1 MPDALQIELNARDR
15 LRCEQECRR
24 GKTIIRI
31 LRLKPDAAGELRPA
45 CQPLEFAA
53 RHLPAV
59 IGMLHD
65 LQESEAGN
73 DLVEEG
79 SAS

>member
-1 MPDALQIELNARDR
+1 MPAAQIALNSRERLTCEHEL
-15 LRCEQECRR
+15 RR
-24 GKTIIRI
+24 GKSVIR
-31 LRLKPDAAGELRPA
+31 LSRLKPDAAGELRPA
-45 CQPLEFAA
+45 GQPLEFAA
-53 RHLPAV
+53 RHLVAV

-65 LQESEAGN
+65 MQESEAGN